1 MYKLVDLNLFIK
13 FDGTGRKGGDKKLYY
28 CLSFF
33 TIL

>member
-1 MYKLVDLNLFIK
+1 MYKLVDLDLFIK
-13 FDGTGRKGGDKKLYY
+13 FDGRKGGDKKLYY